1 MASPRRP
8 RILPVPHRVASP
20 SRPRARGLAEPFFDR
35 GETPPKIHGRCRWIL
50 GWIVL
55 AASLGTL
62 GCSPAAPQSK
72 NPSSSNASA
81 PPLKLILVDAAPL
94 EAELA
99 LRWQTVS
106 EQKLVIENR
115 SRATF
120 SQEDVSPV
128 DVIVYPADFVGTLVD
143 RGWIT
148 SIPASILYNDRDA
161 NPAGDA
167 QANLTDGIRSPI
179 SAQWAPRWRSVALYG
194 GKTMGVPLGAPCWLA
209 IQRELDISP
218 LLKLHQAIGS
228 NQNTSAQC
236 EALWNAFLEKGE
248 IQLAD
253 ALASHRAQ
261 LTESLRNVSS
271 ESKRHLVARYL
282 WMMSTTESRFR
293 GMFDLFTLQSRLN
306 QPEFARTA
314 RHLHRLAVLEPR
326 TVLADP
332 VTAWESVAEGKAR
345 FGIGWPRSDS
355 QQRLDTSDAK
365 QSSVLPIAWNGAD
378 GLMVSMG
385 KRTRQSA
392 NATALIQWLIAEDQR
407 LALQTLTPRAEPLEI
422 DDDRNVIRED
432 YREYQ
437 TTQRLE
443 AANLSMELTPR
454 FVGAERW
461 VDLLGDAL
469 VDILRAPETAESRL
483 AECKK
488 QCDAL
493 VETLGK
499 ERVRTSL
506 EAASGYSKSNENRP
520 SEGP

>member
-8 RILPVPHRVASP
+8 QILPAPLRVAAP
-20 SRPRARGLAEPFFDR
+20 SRRRTIGLADFFLDR
-35 GETPPKIHGRCRWIL
+35 KQTPPKIRNDYRWIL
-50 GWIVL
+50 GLLVFGCG
-55 AASLGTL
+55 LGTL
-62 GCSPAAPQSK
+62 GCNPTAPETK

-81 PPLKLILVDAAPL
+81 PPLKLILVDSAPL

-106 EQKLVIENR
+106 EQKLAIENK
-115 SRATF
+115 SREALR
-120 SQEDVSPV
+120 QEDVSPV

-148 SIPASILYNDRDA
+148 SIPASILYNERETQ
-161 NPAGDA
+161 PVGDA
-167 QANLTDGIRSPI
+167 STKSDGVRSPV

-228 NQNTSAQC
+228 NQNTSSQC

-248 IQLAD
+248 SQLAD
-253 ALASHRAQ
+253 KLAGHRAQ
-261 LTESLRNVSS
+261 LAEMLTKVTP

-314 RHLHRLAVLEPR
+314 RHLHRLAVLEPQ
-326 TVLADP
+326 TILADP

-355 QQRLDTSDAK
+355 QQRLDASDPK

-378 GLMVSMG
+378 GLIVSMG

-392 NATALIQWLIAEDQR
+392 NATALIQWLIAEEQR
-407 LALQTLTPRAEPLEI
+407 LALQALTPRAEPLEI

-461 VDLLGDAL
+461 VELLGDAL
-469 VDILRAPETAESRL
+469 VDILRAPDTAESRL

-493 VETLGK
+493 VETIGK

-506 EAASGYSKSNENRP
+506 EAASGYSKSNENRL